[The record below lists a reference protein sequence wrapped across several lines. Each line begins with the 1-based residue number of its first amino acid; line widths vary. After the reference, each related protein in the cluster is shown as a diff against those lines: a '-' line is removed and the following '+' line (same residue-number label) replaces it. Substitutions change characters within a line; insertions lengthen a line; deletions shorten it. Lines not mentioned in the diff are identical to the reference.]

1 MNSREMRGKPIVF
14 CNFDDSAERLFKTFK
29 LMLPRKLASSW
40 FKAKESRDGNKDAE
54 QVAEESEAEP
64 DESVLL
70 CKSCKR
76 TIEKKINAMF
86 KANAS
91 ASAASDTKRR
101 KRKSGRGEGRKA
113 ESVEDYVSDKN
124 NSIK

>member
-1 MNSREMRGKPIVF
+1 
-14 CNFDDSAERLFKTFK
+14 
-29 LMLPRKLASSW
+29 MLPRKLASSW

-70 CKSCKR
+70 CKSYKR